1 MSCETVLTSEMSVL
15 RADPEIILD
24 GSYREN
30 TLRDNQSEPYAYKF
44 YVPLGVEYVKLHFNV
59 LETCI
64 NCPSVRVAVAADTFP
79 NEENYLDRFAYW
91 TNITSAN
98 QLQFFTMEDVWHYI
112 DVTFEAATT
121 STGAAAAAEDGEF
134 KYNMTVEYVYVN
146 DTDTDE
152 NNGEGGEGSS
162 GSLLPRVNFDTHSL
176 MRQTYREFFMYD
188 FDLLPDSYNET
199 PQYVNISGS
208 SPIQMQFSIGDT
220 YDIGG
225 TLSFAVAFYTSS
237 RSDYGE
243 TLKVTTPAG
252 QSAAASQGGLTGP
265 VAERLVDD
273 SAAASPSSSA
283 STSSSSSSS
292 ASAVKSPEMTL
303 IVCMRVGIVGIPTWP
318 NQCVYGRHS
327 FDPVIVIN
335 TTNDMTSTGLV
346 HVPYPETGRWLI
358 SMGLFC
364 ANDSV
369 TAQEEGWPSE
379 ERKMR
384 SFIAQNVHLMDEM
397 IHPLCGC
404 AENRETL
411 KGCILDETRHCLYE
425 QLNGTVLRQI
435 KGCMVNVD
443 CVQNHQNVQKRF
455 ETFGHLY
462 AANRAAAGVNVPA
475 GGKSPSSAVTL
486 VEGEE
491 NNCNA
496 KLVFTIASNPCVA
509 GRCGQYGKCYH
520 YMSGGVVYSTCL
532 CMKGYRGWDCTEDS
546 EVPDS
551 WTILM
556 ASLLLTL
563 SNLLFLPSI
572 YFAVQRQYYTEAVI
586 YFFAMFF
593 SSFYHACDSGE
604 DEYSF
609 CLVKI
614 SVLQFSDF
622 YCGLL
627 AIWVTLIA
635 MANLNARLVSLLHM
649 LGAIIL
655 AFGTELNKQSLWV
668 FLTPAVT
675 GLCIITTSWGLRCYK
690 TRKWFPS
697 RKYYSVF
704 LPVGAVLVMIGLCCY
719 AFLQTKQNYHIVHS
733 IWHMVMALSL
743 LCLLPSKKSFIPVS

>member
-1 MSCETVLTSEMSVL
+1 MSCETVLTSEMSVQ
-15 RADPEIILD
+15 RADPEIIMD
-24 GSYREN
+24 GSQREH

-44 YVPLGVEYVKLHFNV
+44 FVPQGVEFVRLHFNV
-59 LETCI
+59 LETCTSGPS
-64 NCPSVRVAVAADTFP
+64 CPVVQVAVAADAPP
-79 NEENYLDRFAYW
+79 NDESYLDRYSYW

-98 QLQFFTMEDVWHYI
+98 QLVFYTMDEVWHYA
-112 DVTFEAATT
+112 DVTFARGEE
-121 STGAAAAAEDGEF
+121 EDAPGTAVNEL
-134 KYNMTVEYVYVN
+134 KYHVSVEYVYVN
-146 DTDTDE
+146 DTD
-152 NNGEGGEGSS
+152 GGEGAEDVAAAAAA
-162 GSLLPRVNFDTHSL
+162 LQTLPRINWETHQL

-188 FDLLPDSYNET
+188 FDLLPDSFNET
-199 PQYVNISGS
+199 PQYINITASQ
-208 SPIQMQFSIGDT
+208 PIQMQLSIGDT

-243 TLKVTTPAG
+243 SLK
-252 QSAAASQGGLTGP
+252 AASASSEEILERDSTESVSGP

-273 SAAASPSSSA
+273 SGRPFS
-283 STSSSSSSS
+283 
-292 ASAVKSPEMTL
+292 TL

-318 NQCVYGRHS
+318 NKCVYGRHS
-327 FDPVIVIN
+327 FEPVVVIN
-335 TTNDMTSTGLV
+335 TTSDTTSTGLV

-364 ANDSV
+364 PNETLDRDDDLSS
-369 TAQEEGWPSE
+369 EGKRERELQLE
-379 ERKMR
+379 ERKLQG
-384 SFIAQNVHLMDEM
+384 FIRDNVNLLDEM
-397 IHPLCGC
+397 ISPRCEC
-404 AENRETL
+404 QRNREML
-411 KGCILDETRHCLYE
+411 KNCILDETRSCFYS
-425 QLNGTVLRQI
+425 QLNLTTLREV
-435 KGCMVNVD
+435 KECMVSVD
-443 CVQNHQNVQKRF
+443 CVKNHQNLEKRF
-455 ETFGHLY
+455 EMHSHLFG
-462 AANRAAAGVNVPA
+462 AEGGDRAAEGALEERNGVF
-475 GGKSPSSAVTL
+475 

-491 NNCNA
+491 KCNA

-532 CMKGYRGWDCTEDS
+532 CNKGYRGWDCTEDS

-551 WTILM
+551 WTILL

-563 SNLLFLPSI
+563 SNLLFIPSI
-572 YFAVQRQYYTEAVI
+572 YIAVKRRYYTEAVI

-614 SVLQFSDF
+614 GVLQFSDF

-635 MANLNARLVSLLHM
+635 MAKLNSKVVSFLHM

-675 GLCIITTSWGLRCYK
+675 GLCIITTSWGLRCYRTK
-690 TRKWFPS
+690 KWFPS
-697 RKYYSVF
+697 RKYFSIY
-704 LPVGAVLVMIGLCCY
+704 LPIGAVLVMVGLSCY

-743 LCLLPSKKSFIPVS
+743 LCLLPSPKSFIPES